1 MLTMKT
7 FEGTIVTPGYDIDID
22 QIEVAPDGDFIAFY
36 DGFGGPDD
44 EDYPAFVKFDSKTGT
59 QKMAYWYNVT
69 TPSQG
74 TIGYVDKDGNIWFTG
89 IDG

>member
-1 MLTMKT
+1 
-7 FEGTIVTPGYDIDID
+7 
-22 QIEVAPDGDFIAFY
+22 
-36 DGFGGPDD
+36 
-44 EDYPAFVKFDSKTGT
+44 
-59 QKMAYWYNVT
+59 MAYWYNVT